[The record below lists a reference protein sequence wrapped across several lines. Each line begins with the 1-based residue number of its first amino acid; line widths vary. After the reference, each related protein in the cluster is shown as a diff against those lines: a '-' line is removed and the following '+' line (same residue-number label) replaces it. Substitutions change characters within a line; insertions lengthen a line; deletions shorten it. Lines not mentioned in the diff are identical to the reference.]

1 MFKNFVFV
9 AVVALSA
16 AYAGCTSTP
25 EPTDAGT
32 DSGVAMAD
40 AGRSDSGAF
49 PDAQVMDLGV
59 SPDAES
65 PDTGANPDAAAED
78 AGAHCVNN
86 ADCDDG
92 VFCNGEEICTAGAPG
107 DGCGPA
113 LARQCTGAA
122 FVCDETAKACAPGF
136 LGQAVE
142 NFDPGLTFDALGYDL
157 ELRLTDATP
166 GSETYSATVT
176 VVLKN
181 NGPAATVISLDLDR
195 RNIVTAVSVDGAV
208 ATSSHTAGA
217 DNRGHLAIT
226 LPAIAHDQ
234 AFAVRV
240 VYHGA
245 VNQIVGAPGETVAGL
260 VAARTG
266 ASTGEQRIFSTLA
279 WPANTRWWI
288 PSVDH
293 PRDGAMFAGTFT
305 FPSAFRVVSNG
316 RLESTVTNPDGTS
329 TTKYVARTPMPPYDF
344 HVAAFDHWTPFMS
357 STGTTG
363 VRAEM
368 LAYSVDSAPLILGTM
383 PASHDF
389 MVDSYGAFVWERLG
403 VAEMPSTFGGMEHAS
418 VISISESIFD
428 LALPTAPA
436 GPRSDALLTLA
447 HEDAHHWAGNMVR
460 LKSWNDFW
468 LSEAFAEY
476 MSRRY
481 LEETAPRDALA
492 VWQRSLRI
500 ALRNAEGGTITLS
513 PVRPADPEI
522 EPDTLFGSL
531 PTNTFYKKGSLVLR
545 MLEHRIGRAAFTA
558 LARQWFDDHTFMA
571 AGTSDFLAH
580 VNAATGADY
589 TAFFNDW
596 VYGEFH
602 PELDV
607 SYTYDAGTGMVAVR
621 VQQVQT
627 LGPAGGFSFPLE
639 IDFSGPGGALQRV
652 TLSVS
657 GRDVTLN
664 AALPFAPTGMLL
676 DPDVYLYFA
685 QVCDPSAPACRA
697 GYTCDATAGRTVR
710 SVCAPGP
717 MAAYPVP

>member
-1 MFKNFVFV
+1 MFKIFTIVP
-9 AVVALSA
+9 AVALLA
-16 AYAGCTSTP
+16 ASFVGCTSTT
-25 EPTDAGT
+25 EPTDAGA
-32 DSGVAMAD
+32 DSGMTIVD
-40 AGRSDSGAF
+40 AGRPDSGAR
-49 PDAQVMDLGV
+49 PDAQPVDSGS
-59 SPDAES
+59 SPDAEPMIDGS
-65 PDTGANPDAAAED
+65 AAD
-78 AGAHCVNN
+78 SGAHCVNN

-92 VFCNGEEICTAGAPG
+92 DFCNGEEVCTAGGPG
-107 DGCGPA
+107 DGCGPP

-122 FVCDETAKACAPGF
+122 FACDEAAKACVPGF

-142 NFDPGLTFDALGYDL
+142 YFDPSQTFDALGYEL

-176 VVLKN
+176 IVLKN
-181 NGPAATVISLDLDR
+181 NGPAASMLSLDLDP
-195 RNIVTAVSVDGAV
+195 RNTVTAVAVDGVV
-208 ATSSHTAGA
+208 ATSSHAPGA
-217 DNRGHLAIT
+217 DHRGHLAVV
-226 LPAIAHDQ
+226 LPAIAHDK

-240 VYHGA
+240 AYHGS
-245 VNQIVGAPGETVAGL
+245 VNQIVGAPGETVAGF
-260 VAARTG
+260 VSARTG

-288 PSVDH
+288 PSLDH
-293 PRDGAMFAGTFT
+293 PRDGAMFSGTFT
-305 FPSAFRVVSNG
+305 FPAAYQVVSNG
-316 RLESTVTNPDGTS
+316 RLESAITNLDGTT

-344 HVAAFDHWTPFMS
+344 HFAAFDHWTPFMS
-357 STGTTG
+357 RTGTTG
-363 VRAEM
+363 VRAEL
-368 LAYSVDSAPLILGTM
+368 LAYSQEAAPLVLGTM

-389 MVDSYGAFVWERLG
+389 MVDSYGAFVWDRLG
-403 VAEMPSTFGGMEHAS
+403 VAEMPSSFGGMEHAS
-418 VISISESIFD
+418 VISLSENTFD
-428 LALPTAPA
+428 FALPTAPA

-481 LEETAPRDALA
+481 LEETSPRDALA

-500 ALRNAEGGTITLS
+500 ALRNAEGGMITLS

-545 MLEHRIGRAAFTA
+545 MLEHRIGRPAFTT
-558 LARQWFDDHTFMA
+558 LVREWFDDHTFMA
-571 AGTSDFLAH
+571 AGTADFLAH
-580 VNAATGADY
+580 VNAATGSDY

-607 SYTYDAGTGMVAVR
+607 SYTYESASGMVAVR

-627 LGPAGGFSFPLE
+627 LGPAAGFSFPLE
-639 IDFSGPGGALQRV
+639 IDFSAADGTTQRV
-652 TLSVS
+652 TLAVS
-657 GRDVTLN
+657 GRDVTLR
-664 AALPFAPTGMLL
+664 AALPFAPTAMLL

-685 QVCDPSAPACRA
+685 QVCDASAPSPCRA